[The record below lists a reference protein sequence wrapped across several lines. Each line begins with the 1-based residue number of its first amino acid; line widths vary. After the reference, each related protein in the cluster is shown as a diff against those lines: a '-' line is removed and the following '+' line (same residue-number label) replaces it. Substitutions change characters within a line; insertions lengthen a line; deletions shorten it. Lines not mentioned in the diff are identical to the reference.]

1 MVNRPLADVRREL
14 KRVVHH
20 LVEAASD
27 AAILLSMPGI
37 GGGELAALL
46 AEGSAAVRR
55 WDYAARAVVR
65 RRLAA
70 HGRLR
75 ETPPCGLVWPL
86 NGSWSANA
94 DIRLRRPGSSA
105 PYVPGVIYDPGGLSD
120 PDRNTPKI
128 EIRRISDLQT
138 LGSHEP

>member
-1 MVNRPLADVRREL
+1 
-14 KRVVHH
+14 
-20 LVEAASD
+20 
-27 AAILLSMPGI
+27 MPGI
-37 GGGELAALL
+37 GVGEFAALL

-55 WDYAARAVVR
+55 RDDAARAVVQ

-70 HGRLR
+70 HGQLR
-75 ETPPCGLVWPL
+75 EAPPCGLVWPL
-86 NGSWSANA
+86 NGTWSASA
-94 DIRLRRPGSSA
+94 GIRVRRPRSSA
-105 PYVPGVIYDPGGLSD
+105 AYVPGVIYDPGGLSD